1 MHTARRQTMILAGS
15 DTTATTLAFAL
26 YELSRN
32 PTLLEAC
39 RAEAQAV
46 LGGRDPAGVPAE
58 VFQGQL
64 PLITGVA
71 NETLR
76 L

>member
-1 MHTARRQTMILAGS
+1 MRTCQTMILAGS
-15 DTTATTLAFAL
+15 DTTATTLAFAI
-26 YELSRN
+26 YELSRH
-32 PTLLEAC
+32 PEVLAAC
-39 RAEAQAV
+39 AAEVDAA
-46 LGGRDPAGVPAE
+46 LGGRDLASVPAE
-58 VFQGQL
+58 VYQNQL